1 MNSIPKEG
9 RHESLKEICNIPNTL
24 TAIRAGVVG
33 YVTYQLFQ
41 NGPSPET
48 TYWYAGGMITDAL
61 DGYAARKL
69 NQQTRF
75 GKRFDPIVDSAS
87 FHLPLWGLA
96 YSSDNP
102 ISQWVFLT
110 SSWLLAL
117 RDIHLFKMWLEL
129 EHHGEMFDVSTIGKV
144 KTWVQMSAL
153 TLLIGAS
160 PALYPQAVEI
170 GTWLLWGGA
179 AFSLA
184 TWVDYYKQVKE
195 RIQKIGEREDRN
207 LE

>member
-1 MNSIPKEG
+1 MNSIHKEG
-9 RHESLKEICNIPNTL
+9 EHESLKEICNIPNTL

-75 GKRFDPIVDSAS
+75 GKRFDPIIDSAS

-96 YSSDNP
+96 YSSDNL
-102 ISQWVFLT
+102 ISQ
-110 SSWLLAL
+110 
-117 RDIHLFKMWLEL
+117 
-129 EHHGEMFDVSTIGKV
+129 
-144 KTWVQMSAL
+144 
-153 TLLIGAS
+153 
-160 PALYPQAVEI
+160 
-170 GTWLLWGGA
+170 
-179 AFSLA
+179 
-184 TWVDYYKQVKE
+184 
-195 RIQKIGEREDRN
+195 
-207 LE
+207 